1 MITDTYTRSKP
12 INQIVAEGYNEVIPT
27 LLAEQYKIAN
37 RYYLRRTSP
46 HLADVLV
53 GSGMYEVKSDSDS
66 VQTKINY
73 PATIRFVD
81 LKRTRKGKKKRYYT
95 PIYNRPLFGHIYGRG
110 YSLSAIVNMAIR
122 DEFDRYLEVFRELDN
137 TIIEL

>member
-27 LLAEQYKIAN
+27 LLAEQSKIAN

-66 VQTKINY
+66 VQAKINY

-81 LKRTRKGKKKRYYT
+81 LKRTRKGKKKALLHT
-95 PIYNRPLFGHIYGRG
+95 
-110 YSLSAIVNMAIR
+110 
-122 DEFDRYLEVFRELDN
+122 YL
-137 TIIEL
+137 

>member
-27 LLAEQYKIAN
+27 LLAEQSKIAN

-66 VQTKINY
+66 VQAKINY

-81 LKRTRKGKKKRYYT
+81 LKRTRKGKKSATTHLSITVRC
-95 PIYNRPLFGHIYGRG
+95 
-110 YSLSAIVNMAIR
+110 SAISMVEDIPFQPLSIWQFEMSLIGISK
-122 DEFDRYLEVFRELDN
+122 FFVSW
-137 TIIEL
+137 TIQS